1 MDVSTKKDGKED
13 KEDKENCPVIP
24 VIGLIEA
31 ERFIAD
37 IDRYS
42 ESMNMSQVQRN
53 YLLSYGRQLRE
64 QNMRQMTAQ
73 PTLFRFFGTPKAT
86 SKETEEEKTSSVVW
100 YSSSR
105 VGGRNK

>member
-1 MDVSTKKDGKED
+1 M
-13 KEDKENCPVIP
+13 IP

-42 ESMNMSQVQRN
+42 EPINMTRVQIN
-53 YLLSYGRQLRE
+53 SLLSYGQQLRE

-86 SKETEEEKTSSVVW
+86 IKETEE
-100 YSSSR
+100 
-105 VGGRNK
+105 